1 MSELIS
7 VEQLATEFKRPA
19 GDILSWLVASNSR
32 ERQVKIGDAVISFY
46 DKIKAKRMVRVKL
59 ADLARA
65 EKIAIAAAAAA
76 KKAFKLKLYQP
87 EVSLGSDLATP
98 SEFVPLRTS
107 SVCGIAEVLA
117 TVKSIYKDLTILV
130 DVQDSLVKIKEQ
142 NVLIFKELMAFK
154 VESAKA
160 TSTLGQ
166 NISAQIAT
174 AHRGGGG
181 EASAPAEDKK
191 LCPGRLPRVGVIG
204 LFAMHHAEFMKVYG
218 NTLNLTLLNPDE
230 AKKIDG
236 LKGLDQIFL
245 MVRHV
250 SHVHVDKVKVLK
262 VPFTNVPGTVNDL
275 KTALMEYIQTTG
287 NTV

>member
-19 GDILSWLVASNSR
+19 GDILSWLVAANSR
-32 ERQVKIGDAVISFY
+32 ERQVRIGDAVISFY
-46 DKIKAKRMVRVKL
+46 DKIQAKRTVRVGL

-65 EKIAIAAAAAA
+65 EKIAMATAAAA
-76 KKAFKLKLYQP
+76 KKEAKLK
-87 EVSLGSDLATP
+87 DKLAP
-98 SEFVPLRTS
+98 VGDFSPGAPIPVNDCS
-107 SVCGIAEVLA
+107 ISEVLA
-117 TVKSIYKDLTILV
+117 TVKSVYKDLAVLV
-130 DVQDSLVKIKEQ
+130 DMQDSLVKLKGQ
-142 NVLIFKELMAFK
+142 NVLMFKELTAFRE
-154 VESAKA
+154 ESARV

-181 EASAPAEDKK
+181 EVSAPGEARKVDPKS
-191 LCPGRLPRVGVIG
+191 LPRVGVIG
-204 LFAMHHAEFMKVYG
+204 LFSMHHADFIKEYG
-218 NTLNLTLLNPDE
+218 STLKLTLLNPDE

-245 MVRHV
+245 MVRHI

-262 VPFTNVPGTVNDL
+262 VPFNNVPGTVNDL
-275 KTALMEYIQTTG
+275 RTALTDYVSNPSEIA
-287 NTV
+287 